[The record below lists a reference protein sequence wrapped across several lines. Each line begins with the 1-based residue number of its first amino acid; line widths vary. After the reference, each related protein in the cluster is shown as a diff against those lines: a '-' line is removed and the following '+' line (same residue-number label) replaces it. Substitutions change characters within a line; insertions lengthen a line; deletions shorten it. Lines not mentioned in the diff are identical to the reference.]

1 MRVSK
6 ASKGFVFSFL
16 AAILFGVIPL
26 FVHLIGDLGIGVY
39 MLVFFKNLFSLPFLI
54 LFSHMFEKRRVF
66 PIGRMPFLQCC
77 LMSLAGAVVTI
88 ILLFSSY
95 SLIGTA
101 AATSLHFLYPV
112 FILLIGVLVFKER
125 ITWSDA
131 VCFTLCMLGVFCL
144 YNSSGQNSL
153 AGALMA
159 IASGFFWA
167 VYSILIE
174 KTGIT
179 GKIGDFPFLFWLNGL
194 SLIVVGPICIATHE
208 FTLRFPLQVYL
219 YLIAFSVIDSVVP
232 AAFYQAG
239 IRLIGSRRAALIGT
253 MEPVTSILIG
263 LAFLREPA
271 LPRNIIGAALILI
284 SSVLLVFFSK
294 KGDSPAL
301 R

>member
-112 FILLIGVLVFKER
+112 FILLIGVLV
-125 ITWSDA
+125 TA
-131 VCFTLCMLGVFCL
+131 
-144 YNSSGQNSL
+144 
-153 AGALMA
+153 
-159 IASGFFWA
+159 
-167 VYSILIE
+167 
-174 KTGIT
+174 
-179 GKIGDFPFLFWLNGL
+179 
-194 SLIVVGPICIATHE
+194 HE
-208 FTLRFPLQVYL
+208 FGHFLV
-219 YLIAFSVIDSVVP
+219 AKMNGVVVEEFSLGFGP
-232 AAFYQAG
+232 
-239 IRLIGSRRAALIGT
+239 RLLSTVRGGTRYSLKLLLFGGSCQ
-253 MEPVTSILIG
+253 M
-263 LAFLREPA
+263 
-271 LPRNIIGAALILI
+271 
-284 SSVLLVFFSK
+284 
-294 KGDSPAL
+294 KGMYEDYDEDDEY
-301 R
+301 